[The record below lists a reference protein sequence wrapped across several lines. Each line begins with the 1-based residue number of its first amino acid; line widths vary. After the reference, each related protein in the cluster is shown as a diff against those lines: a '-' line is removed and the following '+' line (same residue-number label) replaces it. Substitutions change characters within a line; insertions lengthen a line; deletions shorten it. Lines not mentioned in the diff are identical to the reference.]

1 MASQYSGAKPQ
12 SRLASRL
19 PRVSFSCNPAFIRA
33 AARDIEKKWTMAYQD
48 WGVIYSQLSIYFED
62 ILKNYV

>member
-1 MASQYSGAKPQ
+1 
-12 SRLASRL
+12 
-19 PRVSFSCNPAFIRA
+19 
-33 AARDIEKKWTMAYQD
+33 MAYQD

>member
-1 MASQYSGAKPQ
+1 
-12 SRLASRL
+12 
-19 PRVSFSCNPAFIRA
+19 
-33 AARDIEKKWTMAYQD
+33 MAYPD